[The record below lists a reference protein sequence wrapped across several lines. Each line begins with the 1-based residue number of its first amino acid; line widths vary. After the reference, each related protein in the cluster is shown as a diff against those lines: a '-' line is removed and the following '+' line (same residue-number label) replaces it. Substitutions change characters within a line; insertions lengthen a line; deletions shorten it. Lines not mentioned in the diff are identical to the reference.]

1 MMKYQRLKDMIMVAM
16 VATLIVGT
24 APNAFAKESKINIP
38 ISFNNIKVVIDG
50 KELKTDKEPFTY
62 EGTTYLPVRAV
73 AEAVGKD
80 VKWDSKTQTV
90 ILGEASQ
97 IANKSE
103 MKTVSRT
110 IGNLSFA
117 VPETWKEEKADESFT
132 YYLNDGVI
140 LMESWRDSEYDEL
153 ENGGIDGFLTGFL
166 KSDKAIDSNS
176 NKYNKKNFTIGDIKG
191 KKVDI
196 NVEKQYNGVNVKV
209 KSGYFIESGANIVFV
224 MYCSTKD
231 SSESDKQL
239 ENMIASFKQ
248 K

>member
-1 MMKYQRLKDMIMVAM
+1 MKYQRLKNMILGAM

-24 APNAFAKESKINIP
+24 APTAFAKESKMNIP
-38 ISFNNIKVVIDG
+38 VSFNNIKVIIDG

-90 ILGEASQ
+90 ILGEVSQ

-103 MKTVSRT
+103 TKTLSKT
-110 IGNLSFA
+110 IGDLSYE
-117 VPETWKEEKADESFT
+117 VPETWKEEKADGMFT
-132 YYLNDGVI
+132 YYLDDGVI
-140 LMESWRDSEYDEL
+140 LMGFMGDVEYDGL
-153 ENGGIDGFLTGFL
+153 ENGGIDDFLTGFL
-166 KSDKAIDSNS
+166 KSDKTIDSN
-176 NKYNKKNFTIGDIKG
+176 KYHKKNFAIGDIEG
-191 KKVDI
+191 KKVDLI
-196 NVEKQYNGVNVKV
+196 NVEKQFKGVNVKV
-209 KSGYFIESGANIVFV
+209 KSVYFIESGANIVCV
-224 MYCSTKD
+224 IYSSTKD
-231 SSESDKQL
+231 SSESDNQL